1 MRFFASGFFH
11 ESVSRIN
18 IFRKFV
24 EIFSAQ
30 GLPPVSFI
38 PMAICHRRHWHQW
51 RIWSLLLTQM
61 SPLAGKPFQA
71 IATMAYT
78 RWHTRPSQKD
88 LACMGAPSFL
98 HVTHTVCIYCTVHLV
113 WEGGKGGGR
122 SERRKRGNSTQVLFL
137 HPWRQQFTSWVENT
151 NHWVNVSPVYKI
163 C

>member
-11 ESVSRIN
+11 ESVSPKPRTIPLGPFN

-30 GLPPVSFI
+30 GLPPVSLT

-78 RWHTRPSQKD
+78 RWPTWPSQKD
-88 LACMGAPSFL
+88 LGCMGAPSFL
-98 HVTHTVCIYCTVHLV
+98 HGAVSKSMFFCPVPSSQV
-113 WEGGKGGGR
+113 WSRWAGVYFSGHDLPLY
-122 SERRKRGNSTQVLFL
+122 SYIPRGA
-137 HPWRQQFTSWVENT
+137 
-151 NHWVNVSPVYKI
+151 VSPSPSSSCCKGR
-163 C
+163 

>member
-11 ESVSRIN
+11 ESVSPKPRTIPLGPFN

-30 GLPPVSFI
+30 GLPPVSLT

-88 LACMGAPSFL
+88 LGCMGAPSFL
-98 HVTHTVCIYCTVHLV
+98 HAYSR
-113 WEGGKGGGR
+113 W
-122 SERRKRGNSTQVLFL
+122 
-137 HPWRQQFTSWVENT
+137 
-151 NHWVNVSPVYKI
+151 YKI
-163 C
+163 VTGSGCGAELEPRSSSGPKTSGLMARGWGYLCFRFHKKWFEFSI